1 MAEANIMA
9 RAAQRS
15 AIKCELEQCRERLSK
30 DEIQKL
36 SKNIQ
41 NELTVGVLA
50 AGVGVCTYS
59 SVRAGFR
66 PIWMTEVDEDSSVK
80 VWKEL
85 YSGECLSDTF
95 KVDYNSLEVPMYLTL
110 GQPCP
115 DYARSSQHAGQCGK
129 TGWMFLEQMTIILK
143 LLPLTIR
150 L

>member
-9 RAAQRS
+9 RVAQRS
-15 AIKCELEQCRERLSK
+15 VIKCELEQWRERLSK

-66 PIWMTEVDEDSSVK
+66 PIWMTEVDED
-80 VWKEL
+80 
-85 YSGECLSDTF
+85 
-95 KVDYNSLEVPMYLTL
+95 
-110 GQPCP
+110 
-115 DYARSSQHAGQCGK
+115 
-129 TGWMFLEQMTIILK
+129 
-143 LLPLTIR
+143 
-150 L
+150 